1 MLYVE
6 WLDTFAFSA
15 YIDCPVYN
23 VLIKHG
29 LYEVKWGVMSINY
42 DNFNDPIIWNTY
54 EDVLADLKILY
65 GGYKSPAIT
74 NTHKM
79 ILERMI

>member
-6 WLDTFAFSA
+6 WLDTFWGAH
-15 YIDCPVYN
+15 YVDCPVYH

-29 LYEVKWGVMSINY
+29 LYKVKCGVMSINY
-42 DNFNDPIIWNTY
+42 DNLYDPLIWDTY
-54 EDVLADLKILY
+54 DDVLADLKILY
-65 GGYKSPAIT
+65 GGYKRPAIT

-79 ILERMI
+79 ILERII